1 MFKLKNI
8 LLIIVFI
15 IIVILGTLAYSERIE
30 KIDNGEFTVISDSEM
45 DK

>member
-1 MFKLKNI
+1 MFKLKDI

-15 IIVILGTLAYSERIE
+15 IIVILGTLTYSERIE
-30 KIDNGEFTVISDSEM
+30 KINNGEFAVISDSEI